1 MHLCFLLFR
10 NLSFGAGQ
18 GKESSVNAWIFSC
31 LSKRATKWW
40 ELTSV
45 TNCDKILQLSMFTQQ
60 EAVNVLLCLRD
71 AISLT
76 AVSLYFL
83 FWEAF
88 CRKTVSDLTFFQ
100 VVAGSECMLLAFQHP
115 LLSPYLSW
123 KHRHKYSYLAP
134 GYLSGHWDNF
144 CECKQ
149 NLLTENLS
157 DGGLGRILWIA
168 DIPVS
173 SPFILNDL
181 CPPRFS
187 LCPSKSFG
195 QVSYVMFRITRIRI
209 RFRITP
215 QVSSHDSP
223 AEPFQSFY
231 SHIRCLQLQR
241 FILCKTNQIVFQLRL
256 KSSFWFST
264 RAGFFVSQF
273 EKSPHFPFSRSNI
286 RFPPVF
292 APSLMTASC
301 VHWQQFFE
309 PKQSSHDHICNI
321 FTFVTALL
329 VFPLSY
335 QPHID
340 AISNWFRNKRNKSQ
354 LSFTESLETD
364 LHRWLGKGPVNAS
377 RHHQDLQTF
386 EAAWGMLD
394 EDTEAKNIWWLFTQ
408 WLNEI
413 VNNDHAWQCCEA
425 IYECW
430 QPKQIRNP
438 N

>member
-1 MHLCFLLFR
+1 MFVKESNKMVRTHISHKLWQNSPALDVHTARSCECAIVPQRCNFTDSCELLLLFW
-10 NLSFGAGQ
+10 
-18 GKESSVNAWIFSC
+18 K
-31 LSKRATKWW
+31 T
-40 ELTSV
+40 
-45 TNCDKILQLSMFTQQ
+45 
-60 EAVNVLLCLRD
+60 
-71 AISLT
+71 
-76 AVSLYFL
+76 
-83 FWEAF
+83 F

-173 SPFILNDL
+173 SSSPLILNDL

-195 QVSYVMFRITRIRI
+195 QVSYVMFRI
-209 RFRITP
+209 
-215 QVSSHDSP
+215 QVSSHYSP
-223 AEPFQSFY
+223 LSSACTIFCQSFY
-231 SHIRCLQLQR
+231 SHIRRLQLQR

-256 KSSFWFST
+256 KSPFQFST
-264 RAGFFVSQF
+264 RSGFFVSQF

-292 APSLMTASC
+292 APALMTASC

-340 AISNWFRNKRNKSQ
+340 AISNWFQNKRNKSQ
-354 LSFTESLETD
+354 TSFTESLETD
-364 LHRWLGKGPVNAS
+364 LHRWLGKLGRLMLRDTTKIC
-377 RHHQDLQTF
+377 RHLRLP
-386 EAAWGMLD
+386 E
-394 EDTEAKNIWWLFTQ
+394 
-408 WLNEI
+408 
-413 VNNDHAWQCCEA
+413 
-425 IYECW
+425 ECLM
-430 QPKQIRNP
+430 KI
-438 N
+438 